1 MKTRNAKL
9 QLRELRERNSNL
21 ITITIASNFLLIMG
35 VCIIL
40 TALFYM
46 MVNLD
51 KADSIITMWISFIAV
66 GVSLAFWGSL
76 FRLWNKK

>member
-1 MKTRNAKL
+1 
-9 QLRELRERNSNL
+9 
-21 ITITIASNFLLIMG
+21 
-35 VCIIL
+35 
-40 TALFYM
+40 